1 MERHE
6 NTHTHIS
13 MCLRE
18 SFFIEQFVLNY
29 KLTRQKSEQGVKTAV
44 IGLADLQSD
53 IMKPSF
59 QHVVI

>member
-1 MERHE
+1 
-6 NTHTHIS
+6 